1 MCDLWQNTLDDT
13 VPAGAIAEQIDFAL
27 GQAERVCGDSA
38 KLHQIKLYN
47 AGSFFDAK
55 AIPET
60 EDAAIAKRLAK
71 FSRVIVECHPA
82 LVGDRCLKFR
92 DLLCGHL
99 EIALGL
105 ETIHPEALKKLNKRV
120 SLDQFRAAANFVIK
134 NNMSLRTFV
143 LLQPP
148 FIPTEESVVW
158 AKRSIDF
165 SQDCGAS
172 VTALIPTRTGNGAL
186 DRLATAGQFTEPTLG
201 QLEDAMDYGV
211 GQARGRVLADLWD
224 LDRFSSCKTCFPQRK
239 SRLSKQNHV
248 QQVPVRITCP
258 SCR

>member
-1 MCDLWQNTLDDT
+1 M
-13 VPAGAIAEQIDFAL
+13 
-27 GQAERVCGDSA
+27 
-38 KLHQIKLYN
+38 
-47 AGSFFDAK
+47 
-55 AIPET
+55 
-60 EDAAIAKRLAK
+60 
-71 FSRVIVECHPA
+71 
-82 LVGDRCLKFR
+82 VGDRCLKFR

-120 SLDQFRAAANFVIK
+120 SLDQFRTAANFVTK

-172 VTALIPTRTGNGAL
+172 VTALIPTRTGNGAM
-186 DRLATAGQFTEPTLG
+186 DRLAAVGQFTEPTLG
-201 QLEDAMDYGV
+201 QLEDTMDYGV
-211 GQARGRVLADLWD
+211 GRARGRVFADLWESRPLLKLQD
-224 LDRFSSCKTCFPQRK
+224 LFPPT
-239 SRLSKQNHV
+239 
-248 QQVPVRITCP
+248 QVPLEQAE
-258 SCR
+258 